1 MKRFQVQQVDEKGN
15 VVQES
20 VSDDV
25 LLEELAERT
34 KQIDD
39 TIRDSEEP
47 EAPLAESSVGTVI
60 ILTKVKGPRAEYV
73 TEIYPGKM
81 GAEPF
86 KGAGTG
92 FYAGGAYY
100 RTSDEGKSWRNLRLK
115 AANPVEI
122 GEKDVRTLPLPY
134 VAPAQAEAMAE
145 PLPEAYGG
153 AAGCGA
159 TAPGAG
165 KMLQELA
172 EAAGGPALTTLA
184 VPGLQ
189 EPKKPE
195 PRHTLDVAIERY
207 GNLDVGIQRFLVRL
221 DSWVVS
227 GDCDQRVHDDVV
239 LDVVNAWN
247 SLGVHL
253 HAMAKENTT
262 IKVTNRSRRDAWM
275 RPGAEVSLRDDV
287 LQRFGAVYAADVLEN
302 LSIRAATESDVFL
315 VSGERELGLV
325 AKAHIVK
332 RGQRGKS
339 EASTA
344 K

>member
-1 MKRFQVQQVDEKGN
+1 MKRFQVQQVDESGN

-73 TEIYPGKM
+73 TEVYPGKM
-81 GAEPF
+81 GDEPW

-100 RTSDEGKSWRNLRLK
+100 RTSDEGRSWRNLRLK
-115 AANPVEI
+115 AAQPVEV
-122 GEKDVRTLPLPY
+122 GGKDVRTLPLPIQESIGTK
-134 VAPAQAEAMAE
+134 VGRSAAEACDKIVAAAMMEEVE
-145 PLPEAYGG
+145 PLHANANCPR
-153 AAGCGA
+153 
-159 TAPGAG
+159 P
-165 KMLQELA
+165 
-172 EAAGGPALTTLA
+172 PASEQK
-184 VPGLQ
+184 VQ
-189 EPKKPE
+189 
-195 PRHTLDVAIERY
+195 PRPTLDVAIERY
-207 GNLDVGIQRFLVRL
+207 GNLDVGIQKYLERL
-221 DSWVVS
+221 ESWVLSGAALAASEQSSFDALVGVMREQWDLLGKRLVS
-227 GDCDQRVHDDVV
+227 MSAAG
-239 LDVVNAWN
+239 
-247 SLGVHL
+247 
-253 HAMAKENTT
+253 TI
-262 IKVTNRSRRDAWM
+262 IKVTNRSRREAWM
-275 RPGAEVSLRDDV
+275 RPGAEVSLREDV
-287 LQRFGAVYAADVLEN
+287 FKRFLAAYPCEVLER
-302 LSIRAATESDVFL
+302 LTIKSVTESDVFL
-315 VSGERELGLV
+315 VSGDRELGLV
-325 AKAHIVK
+325 PKAHIVK